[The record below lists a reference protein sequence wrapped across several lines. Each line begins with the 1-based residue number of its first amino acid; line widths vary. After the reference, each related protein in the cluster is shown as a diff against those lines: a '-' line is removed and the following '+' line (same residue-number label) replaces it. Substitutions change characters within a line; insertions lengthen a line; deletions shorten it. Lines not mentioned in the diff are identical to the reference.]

1 MVILSQAHVL
11 FLEWPSVCVCWQC
24 QLAQQSQ
31 TWLFKARTHV
41 PAKAVDE
48 KNLIILVPVW

>member
-48 KNLIILVPVW
+48 KNLIILVPV